1 MTIKKKDWDDFWY
14 NSEQIYPP
22 ETKHNYNELVDYQ
35 VHSMNRFE
43 SLSDTMNEAPF
54 DTEAYRNY
62 KALVDKEKEKID
74 TNNITES
81 IYQLGYKIDNILSK
95 IISQLDTIIE
105 DDSVGENDNEEMEI
119 TVDPLTHKVTY
130 NAKTNEYKVVR
141 KED

>member
-14 NSEQIYPP
+14 NSEQIYPT

-62 KALVDKEKEKID
+62 KALVDKEREKID

-81 IYQLGYKIDNILSK
+81 LYRLGYQIDTLLSK

-105 DDSVGENDNEEMEI
+105 ENNKD
-119 TVDPLTHKVTY
+119 
-130 NAKTNEYKVVR
+130 
-141 KED
+141 